1 MPGKQPG
8 KICTWGGGAKLD
20 GKMNSK
26 TSFLVDVSFLL
37 CGELVE
43 EGWGEPRWALGRL
56 MGISCSTGQ
65 LERGININGNG
76 SRVNLNVNGHTN
88 MISCSTGQ
96 LKRGININGNGSRV
110 EYKCSRSYD

>member
-1 MPGKQPG
+1 MVR
-8 KICTWGGGAKLD
+8 GAKFY
-20 GKMNSK
+20 GKVNSK

-76 SRVNLNVNGHTN
+76 SRV
-88 MISCSTGQ
+88 
-96 LKRGININGNGSRV
+96 